1 MKYVASALKM
11 KQKSSKP
18 AMYRNMQSLEE
29 NISIC
34 LVCELVTGP
43 SWNTF
48 MMFIIFMMS
57 SATTGNS

>member
-11 KQKSSKP
+11 KQRSSKL
-18 AMYRNMQSLEE
+18 AMYINMQSLEE
-29 NISIC
+29 KISIF

-48 MMFIIFMMS
+48 IMFIIFIMS